1 MSLMCYTCRFWEAWA
16 VVTHTCGRLGAG
28 SWRTRWAWGRP
39 FRCALGWPLPRWHR
53 AGAPMAQG
61 VRRKVLLRSGE
72 GALGMGTG
80 CVPCM
85 HQGAMLPKSKQARGS
100 RQASGSARWALSRER
115 PCRRRSPSSSRTAPT
130 TWRACR
136 RSPAAARRRCAQA
149 PPALRGR
156 AWRCRARRRGVRT
169 LRSPTR
175 HQAQQRMRL
184 RPRLRPPP
192 RPPLAAAATAR
203 ARARQGPTTAALRAT
218 AVP

>member
-1 MSLMCYTCRFWEAWA
+1 M
-16 VVTHTCGRLGAG
+16 GRGYSHVWPAG
-28 SWRTRWAWGRP
+28 RRILADEMGMGKTIQVRPWVAAPSQAPRWGRHGT
-39 FRCALGWPLPRWHR
+39 RHKAQGDAEVGRGR
-53 AGAPMAQG
+53 AGRG
-61 VRRKVLLRSGE
+61 N
-72 GALGMGTG
+72 GMRA
-80 CVPCM
+80 VHVCM
-85 HQGAMLPKSKQARGS
+85 HQGAMLSKSKQARGS
-100 RQASGSARWALSRER
+100 RQASGVARWALSRER

-136 RSPAAARRRCAQA
+136 RSPAAARRRCARA